1 MEMPVSDIGPIGAG
15 FADPVQHSQAIFRCV
30 LEAMAKPGI
39 SREIPVMPYAPAPL
53 NAASTAVVLTLL
65 DESTTVWL
73 DAAANTAPVRELL
86 AFHCGCPIVANS
98 NEAAF
103 ALVAGPMPS
112 LDRFDHGSDEFP
124 ENSATVIVQ
133 VTALVSGSDVCFAG
147 PGIQD
152 FAFMGDPGMTD
163 GFWQEWSAMGALYPR
178 GVDLILTARSR
189 LACMPRTVRRIEPG
203 RDPVRERKPD

>member
-1 MEMPVSDIGPIGAG
+1 MPVSDIGPIGAG

-30 LEAMAKPGI
+30 LDAMANPGV

-53 NAASTAVVLTLL
+53 NAASTAVALTLL
-65 DESTTVWL
+65 DDSTPVWL
-73 DAAANTAPVRELL
+73 DAAADTEAVREFL
-86 AFHCGCPIVANS
+86 AFHCGCPIVARS

-112 LDRFDHGSDEFP
+112 LDNFDYGSDEFP

-133 VTALVSGSDVCFAG
+133 VAALESGSDLCFAG
-147 PGIQD
+147 PGIKN
-152 FAFMGDPGMTD
+152 FAFMGDPGMAD
-163 GFWQEWSAMGALYPR
+163 GFWREWSDMGALYPR

-189 LACMPRTVRRIEPG
+189 LACMPRTVQRIEPG
-203 RDPVRERKPD
+203 RASASERKPD

>member
-1 MEMPVSDIGPIGAG
+1 
-15 FADPVQHSQAIFRCV
+15 
-30 LEAMAKPGI
+30 
-39 SREIPVMPYAPAPL
+39 MPYAPAPL

-86 AFHCGCPIVANS
+86 AFHCGCPIVASS

-133 VTALVSGSDVCFAG
+133 VAALASGSDVCFAG
-147 PGIQD
+147 PGIQN
-152 FAFMGDPGMTD
+152 FAFIGDPGMTD
-163 GFWQEWSAMGALYPR
+163 GFWREWSAMGALYPR
-178 GVDLILTARSR
+178 GIDLILTARSR
-189 LACMPRTVRRIEPG
+189 LACMPRTVQRIEPG
-203 RDPVRERKPD
+203 RDPASERKPD